1 MFKKQNNQS
10 NHEKINTILSLFTH
24 AYAHELREP
33 IRNASN
39 FTQLLSHQECS
50 KFDDNAQ
57 VYIKNIQQCID
68 RMESVTRDISYYISL
83 IEPVDYENVKVN
95 TNDIVESIRKKLSAT
110 IIENKIRFNVG
121 LLPSIFC
128 ATNHVYMLFFNL
140 IENAVKFRSEMPL
153 LVDIYAKQEE
163 NFWKFYISDNGI
175 GIEREY
181 HRSIFDIFKKL
192 HDRNKYEGAG
202 VGLAICKKIAQKYKG
217 EIQVESV
224 PSKGSTFIVTLPND
238 TILVGS

>member
-1 MFKKQNNQS
+1 MFEKQTKQS

-24 AYAHELREP
+24 AYTHELREP
-33 IRNASN
+33 IRNVSN

-50 KFDDNAQ
+50 KIGDSGL

-95 TNDIVESIRKKLSAT
+95 VNDIIQSIRKKFSAK
-110 IIENKIRFNVG
+110 IIESTVSFNIG
-121 LLPSIFC
+121 LLPSIFGEK
-128 ATNHVYMLFFNL
+128 NHVYMLFYNL
-140 IENAVKFRSEMPL
+140 IENAIKFHSERPIL
-153 LVDIYAKQEE
+153 INIYANQEK

-175 GIEREY
+175 GIEEEY
-181 HRSIFDIFKKL
+181 HHEIFDIFKKL

-202 VGLAICKKIAQKYKG
+202 LGLAICKKIVQKYKG
-217 EIQVESV
+217 KIQVESV
-224 PSKGSTFIVTLPND
+224 PLKGSTFILTLPND
-238 TILVGS
+238 MIHVDS